1 MRSWV
6 RAQWGE
12 AMVYLNRADFSA
24 WLATTTPANIFS
36 AAAFFLAFNAPEDE
50 QVDRLGEL
58 QAVALNEHRLTKED
72 FCRALD
78 TAGVWDRDWGAYRD
92 TIAEQLGFAPLEPFD
107 EDKPDALP
115 SFPVEVLPPVLRDYA
130 LAVAESI
137 QAPVDMAAVGLLAV
151 CALAAQGVWKIEVKP
166 DWVEPLNLYAL
177 IIARPS
183 ERKSPVLREIA
194 CPVYDFEAAEQARRE
209 QPIRE
214 GQAKR
219 QILEKRLA
227 AAIDAAAKP
236 AKSKS
241 PAAQADGLCAEQ
253 AVFDLQ
259 QELAG
264 LQEVKPFRLLADDVT
279 PEALTSLL
287 AAYGGRI
294 GVFSAEGG
302 LFKILSGLY
311 SGQSANIDGFLKA
324 YSGDPVRIDRKG
336 RPSETIQDPAL
347 TLLLM
352 AQPQVLT
359 EIAGNADFS
368 GKGLLARF
376 LYSLPAS
383 RVGSR
388 TYRTK
393 PIPADVRDTFCQT
406 LAAMLE
412 VQASHT
418 GPAQIIRLSEEAD
431 ALSEAFANALELRLC
446 GDLADVEGWAGKY
459 HGQVARIA
467 GILHC
472 FASGPDAGAELLTG
486 GTFQAAATI
495 GEYFLA
501 HARAALIRAG
511 LPKTPLRRD
520 AEYLWQRLQT
530 GGKAYFT
537 KKEVLRLC
545 QRFDAESIRP
555 PLEELARRGYI
566 KIERQRP
573 EGKGRPSETVF
584 ISPAALLGAQGD

>member
-50 QVDRLGEL
+50 QADRLGEL
-58 QAVALNEHRLTKED
+58 QGVALTDHRLSPDE
-72 FCRALD
+72 FRRALD
-78 TAGVWDRDWGAYRD
+78 MAQAWARDWSAQVD
-92 TIAEQLGFAPLEPFD
+92 TVAEQLGFAPLEPFD

-115 SFPVEVLPPVLRDYA
+115 AFPAEALPPAMRDYA
-130 LAVAESI
+130 LAISESI
-137 QAPVDMAAVGLLAV
+137 QVPVDMAAVGLLAV
-151 CALAAQGVWKIEVKP
+151 CALAVQSVWKVEIKP
-166 DWVEPLNLYAL
+166 DWAEPLNLYAL

-194 CPVYDFEAAEQARRE
+194 SPVYNFETAEQARRE

-236 AKSKS
+236 AKGKS
-241 PAAQADGLCAEQ
+241 TAAQAGGLCAEQ
-253 AVFDLQ
+253 DVYDLQ
-259 QELAG
+259 REIAE

-324 YSGDPVRIDRKG
+324 YSGDPVRVDRKG

-383 RVGSR
+383 KVGGR

-418 GPAQIIRLSEEAD
+418 GPAQIIRLSDEAD
-431 ALSEAFANALELRLC
+431 ALSEAFANVLELRLC

-472 FASGPDAGAELLTG
+472 FENGPDAGAELLTG

-495 GEYFLA
+495 GAYFLA
-501 HARAALIRAG
+501 HAQAALTHAG
-511 LPKTPLRRD
+511 LTKTPLRRD
-520 AEYLWQRLQT
+520 AEYLWRRLQT

-537 KKEVLRLC
+537 RKEVLRLC